1 MSEVW
6 LNLRRRESPF
16 LHHTD
21 LLMMKGTFIWISLNF
36 RAFWRIFVLFKK
48 WKCVNPLT
56 YNISVH
62 KVEEGSGKIFSTAEV
77 IHDIEKQAN
86 LSKIMELLIN
96 IQNDAVLY
104 VPSKNL
110 IWLWKGSKQPV
121 SLKTHQDLE
130 TCKKEYGTGSIRIA
144 CEVVMSEVQ
153 VWWTLCMRYPDFIMA
168 HE

>member
-1 MSEVW
+1 MTLSDRLAVCTP
-6 LNLRRRESPF
+6 RRSPR
-16 LHHTD
+16 LV
-21 LLMMKGTFIWISLNF
+21 KN
-36 RAFWRIFVLFKK
+36 
-48 WKCVNPLT
+48 T

-104 VPSKNL
+104 VPRKNL
-110 IWLWKGSKQPV
+110 IWLRKGSKQPV

-153 VWWTLCMRYPDFIMA
+153 V
-168 HE
+168 